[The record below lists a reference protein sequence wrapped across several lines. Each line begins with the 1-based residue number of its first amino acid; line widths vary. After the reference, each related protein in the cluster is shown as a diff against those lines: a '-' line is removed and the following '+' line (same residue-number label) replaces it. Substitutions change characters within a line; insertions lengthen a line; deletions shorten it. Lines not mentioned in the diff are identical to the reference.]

1 METDCET
8 NCKAWVEM
16 MKRFFLTLLKTHK
29 DKVYHFFC
37 SYTAMLTFT
46 AIAIIKFDAPV
57 QWSINFGIAMTIL
70 VGVVKEFYDL
80 YIKKSKFSIADIVAD
95 VVGIALAGWIF

>member
-1 METDCET
+1 MI
-8 NCKAWVEM
+8 N
-16 MKRFFLTLLKTHK
+16 LLKAHK

-46 AIAIIKFDAPV
+46 SIAIIKWESPV
-57 QWSINFGIAMTIL
+57 AWSINFGIACAVL

-80 YIKKSKFSIADIVAD
+80 YIKKSKFSIGDLVAD
-95 VVGIALAGWIF
+95 VAGIMLAAVIIT

>member
-1 METDCET
+1 MNKPKQFCI
-8 NCKAWVEM
+8 NLVSAIKSKLM
-16 MKRFFLTLLKTHK
+16 RHK

-46 AIAIIKFDAPV
+46 TVAVIKWESPV
-57 QWSINFGIAMTIL
+57 AWSINFGIAMAVI

-80 YIKKSKFSIADIVAD
+80 YIKKNRFSVGDLIADVL
-95 VVGIALAGWIF
+95 GIALAGLIF

>member
-1 METDCET
+1 
-8 NCKAWVEM
+8 
-16 MKRFFLTLLKTHK
+16 MKIIDLLKAHK

-46 AIAIIKFDAPV
+46 AIAIIKWESPV
-57 QWSINFGIAMTIL
+57 AWSVNFGIACAVL

-80 YIKKSKFSIADIVAD
+80 YIKKSKFSIGDLVAD
-95 VVGIALAGWIF
+95 VAGIVAAMLLCGLAKEVTWITNCL

>member
-1 METDCET
+1 
-8 NCKAWVEM
+8 
-16 MKRFFLTLLKTHK
+16 MKNILMFLNRLLLPHK

-46 AIAIIKFDAPV
+46 TVAIIKFDAPI
-57 QWSINFGIAMTIL
+57 QWSVNFGIAMAVI

-80 YIKKSKFSIADIVAD
+80 YIKKSKFSIGDLIADIL
-95 VVGIALAGWIF
+95 GIILAVLLGA

>member
-1 METDCET
+1 
-8 NCKAWVEM
+8 M
-16 MKRFFLTLLKTHK
+16 MKQFLLNLLKAHK

-46 AIAIIKFDAPV
+46 TIAIIKWESPV
-57 QWSINFGIAMTIL
+57 AWSVNFGIACAVL

-80 YIKKSKFSIADIVAD
+80 YIKKSKFSVADIIADVL
-95 VVGIALAGWIF
+95 GIAIAFLIVGV

>member
-1 METDCET
+1 MI
-8 NCKAWVEM
+8 N
-16 MKRFFLTLLKTHK
+16 LLKAHK

-46 AIAIIKFDAPV
+46 VVSIIKFDAPI
-57 QWSINFGIAMTIL
+57 QWSVNFGIACAVL

-80 YIKKSKFSIADIVAD
+80 YVKKSKFSVADLVADAIGIIVAYFI
-95 VVGIALAGWIF
+95 IA